1 MTLSSETQLGR
12 YKIISLIGAGGMGE
26 VYLAQDTAL
35 QRKVALKVLPP
46 ALSGFPPDQLAKM
59 NDAFA
64 TAGWRAYVR
73 AVLDYALND
82 KNTKTPPFVMAGY
95 YTRLGQKEEAI
106 AWLQK
111 GYEQRDFRM
120 TMLSVDFGFDS
131 IRSDPRFVDLVR
143 KIGLPE

>member
-35 QRKVALKVLPP
+35 QRKVALKV
-46 ALSGFPPDQLAKM
+46 
-59 NDAFA
+59 
-64 TAGWRAYVR
+64 AYVR

>member
-1 MTLSSETQLGR
+1 MNEA
-12 YKIISLIGAGGMGE
+12 YAK
-26 VYLAQDTAL
+26 
-35 QRKVALKVLPP
+35 
-46 ALSGFPPDQLAKM
+46 SGWK
-59 NDAFA
+59 
-64 TAGWRAYVR
+64 AYVQ

-82 KNTKTPPFVMAGY
+82 TKTRTPPFVMAGY

-111 GYEQRDFRM
+111 AYEQRDFRM

-131 IRSDPRFVDLVR
+131 LRSDLRFQDLVR

>member
-1 MTLSSETQLGR
+1 
-12 YKIISLIGAGGMGE
+12 
-26 VYLAQDTAL
+26 
-35 QRKVALKVLPP
+35 
-46 ALSGFPPDQLAKM
+46 
-59 NDAFA
+59 
-64 TAGWRAYVR
+64 
-73 AVLDYALND
+73 
-82 KNTKTPPFVMAGY
+82 MAGY